1 MQSDANEVCES
12 RSNAKASCINV
23 QCDKSIRKPE
33 IILKHMKRLIES
45 AENSKPVAVV
55 VSDLSVSECGK
66 FIKKVIENL
75 FL

>member
-12 RSNAKASCINV
+12 RSNAKSSCINV

-33 IILKHMKRLIES
+33 IILKHIKRLIES
-45 AENSKPVAVV
+45 TEDSKPVAVV
-55 VSDLSVSECGK
+55 VSDLSVSEYGK
-66 FIKKVIENL
+66 FTKKVIGSL